1 MRNESHAL
9 SIAFAFWC
17 ERLLWEAL
25 MKFTCH
31 PFRGK
36 FLSSVFPLHID
47 RQQTNAR
54 SRQLSLAVPSRHQ
67 VHRRRSTPAPLPVH
81 VLWKH
86 WIKPAWRLCTQ
97 SACRFSVILPRNS
110 LPYIQYACGIS
121 MQSAEKSDYASYAQ
135 ALCSVSIMISHFRSF
150 RTISD
155 RPFLRGS
162 SPHKKSLHY
171 IHNRAPRN
179 VALSRKNFWGLYICT
194 ILRSSN
200 CKRCTNS
207 VFRQRFA
214 KKDSILHRFM
224 L

>member
-1 MRNESHAL
+1 MRNESYAL

-47 RQQTNAR
+47 RQQTHAR

-67 VHRRRSTPAPLPVH
+67 VHRRRNTPALLPVH

-97 SACRFSVILPRNS
+97 SA
-110 LPYIQYACGIS
+110 
-121 MQSAEKSDYASYAQ
+121 EKSDDASYAQ

-150 RTISD
+150 QAISD

-179 VALSRKNFWGLYICT
+179 VALSGKIFWGLYTCT
-194 ILRSSN
+194 ILQSLN